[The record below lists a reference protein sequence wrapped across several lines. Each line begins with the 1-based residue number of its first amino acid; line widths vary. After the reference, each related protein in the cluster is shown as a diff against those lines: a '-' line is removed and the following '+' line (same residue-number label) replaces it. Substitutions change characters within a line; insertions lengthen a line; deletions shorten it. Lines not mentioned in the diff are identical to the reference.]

1 MRRSEA
7 KEQRREEDARP
18 SKPSASDL
26 RVPHDAQNES
36 VLIAAACRSPERRRE
51 LLKLAGPE
59 CFFGKGHPEFWAAL
73 GELERRSLDYS
84 LDSVAVLGAGTV
96 DREYFARLLEIQE
109 GAGEPPNLLFHV
121 DRLKW
126 DAQRIGAAHG
136 PLQDLC
142 DLFRQM
148 AASPEQ
154 LAAKARQLA
163 DDLATAGGGGSVED
177 PRALLAE
184 NRAAR
189 ASRRL
194 GAAIYPYGLDGFERA
209 PDGTW
214 RVKPGLAPKTLTVFT
229 GVSGS
234 GKSVAAKRVALAQVR
249 DFDRTP
255 VLFGAWEEES
265 GTVLEDLAWMA
276 LGYDRNL
283 VGDGKL
289 TPEQEEA
296 MAREEERL
304 LGFVRFLKRPRE
316 GKRDTNAG
324 RVAWIASEVARTGV
338 KVFVA
343 DLLDRVLPEDE
354 VKDEAR
360 AFKLIADA
368 AKATDAAFLVVHQQ
382 RLKDV
387 EQRPDK
393 RPTREGLKGSGAII
407 EASDTLIGFHRPG
420 LWKSVDDASIE
431 AIVLKQRRGRWP
443 FSVEFDWDPNFAS
456 LTNGREV
463 KYLRP
468 GEDGGDVDGFI
479 ERNAGRGGGKWRR

>member
-7 KEQRREEDARP
+7 KEPRREEDVRP
-18 SKPSASDL
+18 AKPSPSDL

-51 LLKLAGPE
+51 LLKLAAPGD
-59 CFFGKGHPEFWAAL
+59 FFGKGHAEFWAAL

-96 DREYFARLLEIQE
+96 DREYFARLVEIQ
-109 GAGEPPNLLFHV
+109 GDDEPPNLLFHV

-126 DAQRIGAAHG
+126 DAQRINAAHG

-163 DDLATAGGGGSVED
+163 DDLATSGAGGSVED
-177 PRALLAE
+177 PRELLAQ
-184 NRAAR
+184 NRAVRAAR
-189 ASRRL
+189 RT
-194 GAAIYPYGLDGFERA
+194 GTAIYPYGLDGFERE
-209 PDGTW
+209 PDGKW
-214 RVKPGLAPKTLTVFT
+214 RVKPGLKPGTLTVFS

-276 LGYDRNL
+276 LGIDRNL
-283 VGDGKL
+283 VEEGKL
-289 TPEQEEA
+289 DERQEEA
-296 MAREEERL
+296 MAEEEEKL
-304 LGFVRFLKRPRE
+304 LQYVKFLKRPRD

-324 RVAWIASEVARTGV
+324 RVAWIAGEVARTGA

-343 DLLDRVLPEDE
+343 DLLDRVLPEDDTR
-354 VKDEAR
+354 DEAR
-360 AFKLIADA
+360 AFKLIANA
-368 AKATDAAFLVVHQQ
+368 AQETDAAFLVVHQQ

-387 EQRPDK
+387 ENRPDK
-393 RPTREGLKGSGAII
+393 RPTREGVKGSGAII

-420 LWKSVDDASIE
+420 LMKNVEDVTIE
-431 AIVLKQRRGRWP
+431 AIVLKQKRGRFP
-443 FSVEFDWDPNFAS
+443 FSIAFDWDANHAS

-468 GEDGGDVDGFI
+468 GEDGSDVDGFI